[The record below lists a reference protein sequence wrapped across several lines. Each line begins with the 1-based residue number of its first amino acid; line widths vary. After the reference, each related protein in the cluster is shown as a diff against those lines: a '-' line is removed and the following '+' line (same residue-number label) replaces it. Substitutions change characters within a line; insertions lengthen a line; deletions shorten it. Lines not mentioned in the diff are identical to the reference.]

1 MFRHLIPASLVFA
14 FTAALSFAERPS
26 IEVPAMVVIGGA
38 QSGPAEEQPADE
50 TGRPNWTSHRRFGT
64 TRVYIQKAPWEIGIE
79 QWWRV
84 RDNRDGTVQHKF
96 QEEIEIGLP
105 FRMQLD
111 IYGDW
116 FADGDSRAQY
126 GDTAFELR
134 WAMADW
140 GRIPLNPTLYAEYKV
155 AADGEDPDV
164 YEFKLLLG
172 EQLAPRLHWGLNVA
186 FEVEMAHD
194 RTREWQ
200 VSQGLSYSVI
210 DDVFGVGIEMKW
222 VNESVRLGRGDAE
235 NKFLIGPSVQ
245 WRPTHNTH
253 IDLVALWG
261 TNRDAQNF
269 EGFVIFGID
278 LGKIGGESHYAPA
291 SVRSN

>member
-1 MFRHLIPASLVFA
+1 MQHHLHIPLLLALASTAFA
-14 FTAALSFAERPS
+14 AKPPS
-26 IEVPAMVVIGGA
+26 IEVPAMVALPGHTTGL
-38 QSGPAEEQPADE
+38 AEDRAADE
-50 TGRPNWTSHRRFGT
+50 TGRPEWTSHRRFGT
-64 TRVYIQKAPWEIGIE
+64 TRIYIQKAPWEIGFE

-96 QEEIEIGLP
+96 QEEIEVGLP

-126 GDTAFELR
+126 GETAFELR
-134 WAMADW
+134 WALADW
-140 GRIPLNPTLYAEYKV
+140 GKIPLNPALYAEYKV

-172 EQLAPRLHWGLNVA
+172 QQLAPRLHWGLNVA

-210 DDVFGVGIEMKW
+210 DDVLGVGLEMKW
-222 VNESVRLGRGDAE
+222 VNESVQFGRGDAE

-253 IDLVALWG
+253 LDLVALWG

-278 LGKIGGESHYAPA
+278 LGKIGGGESHYAPA

>member
-155 AADGEDPDV
+155 AGDGEI
-164 YEFKLLLG
+164 G
-172 EQLAPRLHWGLNVA
+172 R
-186 FEVEMAHD
+186 AH
-194 RTREWQ
+194 
-200 VSQGLSYSVI
+200 V
-210 DDVFGVGIEMKW
+210 
-222 VNESVRLGRGDAE
+222 
-235 NKFLIGPSVQ
+235 
-245 WRPTHNTH
+245 
-253 IDLVALWG
+253 
-261 TNRDAQNF
+261 
-269 EGFVIFGID
+269 
-278 LGKIGGESHYAPA
+278 
-291 SVRSN
+291 